1 MNKTEFV
8 NALAAKR
15 NVTKKQA
22 AELANDVI
30 GIIEDAVASG
40 EGFSINGSFALKT
53 VYKPEQTKWNEMLQ
67 KDIIVPAK
75 TVAKLTVGKP
85 LKERINLL
93 TAKHKETVTDV
104 VPF

>member
-1 MNKTEFV
+1 MNKAEFV

-67 KDIIVPAK
+67 KDITVPAK
-75 TVAKLTVGKP
+75 TTVKLSVGKP
-85 LKERINLL
+85 LKERVNLL
-93 TAKHKETVTDV
+93 TAKHKETATDV